1 MRQCYYLSGGGDV
14 NTNGNGDRRAAEL
27 DARIVEKIK
36 RTAAP
41 AEVYH
46 VAGRVMGHELA
57 EVEGDDG
64 SGIVITS
71 DGWAQIGGN
80 VFLGPAEGLVVNL
93 ERAIAAAGLDQ
104 DEAARFWARYEEAVR
119 DLRPG
124 AARVE

>member
-1 MRQCYYLSGGGDV
+1 M
-14 NTNGNGDRRAAEL
+14 NTNGNGDRRMAEL

-64 SGIVITS
+64 GGIVITS

-80 VFLGPAEGLVVNL
+80 IFLGPAEGLRRGL
-93 ERAIAAAGLDQ
+93 ETLIGLAKLDQVEAGRFWDRYGAVGLVWIVGKDATMLLSEAAAAG
-104 DEAARFWARYEEAVR
+104 AI
-119 DLRPG
+119 
-124 AARVE
+124 

>member
-1 MRQCYYLSGGGDV
+1 MLLSE
-14 NTNGNGDRRAAEL
+14 NGNGDRRMAEL

-36 RTAAP
+36 ATAAP

-80 VFLGPAEGLVVNL
+80 IFLGPAEGLRRGL
-93 ERAIAAAGLDQ
+93 ETLIGLAKLDQ
-104 DEAARFWARYEEAVR
+104 AEAARFWERYAAIVADWR
-119 DLRPG
+119 GRG
-124 AARVE
+124 A

>member
-1 MRQCYYLSGGGDV
+1 M
-14 NTNGNGDRRAAEL
+14 AEL

-36 RTAAP
+36 ATAAP

-64 SGIVITS
+64 GGIVITS

-80 VFLGPAEGLVVNL
+80 IFLGPAEGLRRGL
-93 ERAIAAAGLDQ
+93 ETLIGLAKLDQ
-104 DEAARFWARYEEAVR
+104 VEAARFWERYAAIVADWR
-119 DLRPG
+119 GRG
-124 AARVE
+124 A

>member
-71 DGWAQIGGN
+71 DGWAQIGGSI
-80 VFLGPAEGLVVNL
+80 FLGPAEGLRRTL
-93 ERAIAAAGLDQ
+93 DTLIAAAGLDQ
-104 DEAARFWARYEEAVR
+104 VEAGRFWDRYGAVVSDWR
-119 DLRPG
+119 GRG
-124 AARVE
+124 A

>member
-1 MRQCYYLSGGGDV
+1 M
-14 NTNGNGDRRAAEL
+14 NTNGNGDRRMAEI
-27 DARIVEKIK
+27 DARITEKIT
-36 RTAAP
+36 RVQTSP
-41 AEVYH
+41 VLYH

-119 DLRPG
+119 DLRADTG
-124 AARVE
+124 E

>member
-1 MRQCYYLSGGGDV
+1 MLLSE
-14 NTNGNGDRRAAEL
+14 NGNGDRRAAEL

-104 DEAARFWARYEEAVR
+104 VEAGRFWDRYGAVVSDWR
-119 DLRPG
+119 GRG
-124 AARVE
+124 A